1 MPIHV
6 RARRAAPQPP
16 VSAPTRPPDA
26 RLPDLKPP
34 PPEYPQKPAG
44 VSLCM
49 IVKNEEKFLPQCL
62 ASVRDYVDEL
72 IVCDTGSTDRTIEI
86 ARSYGATV
94 IEDPWRNDFSWS
106 RNKSIEMA
114 TKRWILFMDADEE
127 LTEDSRS
134 TLLALKNVP
143 AHIDAL
149 YTRIVNRTDDYRG
162 SGDVSHHVIRVFPNT
177 ERIRFFGPIHEY
189 PAIDGTQ
196 VSVEAVGS
204 SISLIHHGY
213 VNSVVAERNKGQRN
227 LEILLAATQSD
238 PENAYHW
245 YNLGTTAYLNKDY
258 DLALSSL
265 LKMYEF
271 VADTPRAF
279 MPNGLALMGD
289 LYCDHFQDPIKG
301 EEFSRKS
308 LRRSPHYANAHMM
321 LGKALVAQ
329 QRFDEAREAFAA
341 AIDDGAFAAQQF
353 IVDDQVYV
361 WKAHSEM
368 GSSYALQDDDAKALE
383 WFEKGLANAPNVEP
397 LMINRAKALERLK
410 RFAEAGDAYKLVLDT
425 HDSATAMLHFVNFLL
440 RMKRGAEAIEIVEQ
454 WYPRLKPNEASEL
467 LVSAAGVSERY
478 AFGKEEHFLRLA
490 IELDP
495 EREGAVEQLERVLH
509 AQGRGDETAGL
520 RDRLAPTTFGEW
532 KERAHRALDEKRA
545 EAAFVATEAALAL
558 NADDFDM
565 LMTRA
570 GALELLASPAGV
582 EASLL
587 RAREIEPVRSSVA
600 LALYYLR
607 NERFAEAAKVADAA
621 LK

>member
-1 MPIHV
+1 M
-6 RARRAAPQPP
+6 PQP
-16 VSAPTRPPDA
+16 ANA
-26 RLPDLKPP
+26 RLPDLKAPP
-34 PPEYPQKPAG
+34 PGFPQKPAG
-44 VSLCM
+44 VTLCM

-62 ASVRDYVDEL
+62 ASVCDYVDEFIL
-72 IVCDTGSTDRTIEI
+72 CDTGSTDRTIEI

-127 LTEDSRS
+127 LTEDSRAG
-134 TLLALKNVP
+134 LLALKNIP

-162 SGDVSHHVIRVFPNT
+162 SGDVSHHVIRIFPNSD
-177 ERIRFFGPIHEY
+177 RIRFFGPIHEY
-189 PAIDGTQ
+189 PALDGTG

-213 VNSVVAERNKGQRN
+213 MNSVVAERDKGQRN
-227 LEILLAATQSD
+227 LEILLAATQGD

-258 DLALSSL
+258 ELALSSL
-265 LKMYEF
+265 QKMYEL
-271 VADTPRAF
+271 VGETPRAF

-289 LYCDHFQDPIKG
+289 LYCDHFQDPVKG
-301 EEFSRKS
+301 EEFSRQS

-329 QRFDEAREAFAA
+329 KRFEEAREAFAA

-361 WKAHSEM
+361 WKAQSEM
-368 GSSYALQDDDAKALE
+368 GSSYALEGDDARALE
-383 WFEKGLANAPNVEP
+383 WFEKGLANAPTVEP
-397 LMINRAKALERLK
+397 LMINRAKAYERLK
-410 RFAEAGDAYKLVLDT
+410 RFAEAGDAYKLVMDT

-454 WYPRLKPNEASEL
+454 WYPRLKPSEASEL
-467 LVSAAGVSERY
+467 LISAAGVSERY

-495 EREGAVEQLERVLH
+495 DREGAVEQLQRVLE
-509 AQGRGDETAGL
+509 AQGRGDEATGL
-520 RDRLAPTTFGEW
+520 RDRLAPASFGEW
-532 KERAHRALDEKRA
+532 KERARRALDEKRA
-545 EAAFVATEAALAL
+545 EAAFAATEAALAL